1 MNKCSKCGTEFEG
14 NCCPECGTWASGEKS
29 CPRCGAK
36 IKAEAK
42 FCTECGY
49 SFTETQ
55 EKAKRKI
62 DIKAWI
68 KSHLKLV
75 IALTVAAA
83 LIIILS
89 CSIPACI
96 AAQTNGTYYEL
107 KYDGELNKESY
118 FILSSG
124 KWEDHDKTKGTY
136 KKDGD
141 KIVFYAKVFGESTEL
156 CSGTVKSGVLKINIA
171 GAETTYVMENHK
183 HKFSKWETT
192 KKATCNEKGL
202 KTRYCRCG
210 EKEEAEIP
218 FDLNAHVASENSYV
232 FYDKD
237 WHNCKC
243 SGCGADFREKHSGDN
258 CACGYPCIFTLN
270 YDGES
275 YILKYLYTT
284 ETKYTIPS
292 AYKGL
297 PVTKIGSNNNAVFRD
312 CKNLTSITIPDSVT
326 SIGKYAFSECDSL
339 TSITIGNGVTSIG
352 YDAFSGCSS
361 LTSVTVDKNNT
372 TYKSENNCI
381 LSKDGKT
388 LILGCK
394 SSIIPN
400 SVTSIGNSAFSG
412 CSSLESVTI
421 PDGVTYI
428 GEDAFSGC
436 SSLTSITIPN
446 SITSIRHSAFEG
458 CSSLTSITIPN
469 SVTSI
474 GNSAFEGCSSL
485 TSVTI
490 PDGVTSI
497 GYWVFNGCDSLTS
510 ITIGNGITSIGEQAF
525 FGCSSLTSITIP
537 NSVTTFG
544 SSAFGGCSSLTSIT
558 IPNSVTSIGKSAFGG
573 CSSLK
578 SVTIPDG
585 VTSINSYAFEGCSS
599 LTSITIGNGVT
610 SIGYRVFDECDSLT
624 SITIG
629 NGVTS
634 IDKAFNGCSSLT
646 SITYKGTKAQW
657 NAISKINDWNFN
669 TGNYTVHCTDGDIKK

>member
-156 CSGTVKSGVLKINIA
+156 CSGTVKSGVLKIKIA

-183 HKFSKWETT
+183 HKFSEWETT

-237 WHNCKC
+237 YHNCKC
-243 SGCGADFREKHSGDN
+243 SVCGADFREKHSGDN

-275 YILKYLYTT
+275 YTLKYLYIT

-326 SIGKYAFSECDSL
+326 YIGEY
-339 TSITIGNGVTSIG
+339 T
-352 YDAFSGCSS
+352 FSGCSS

-388 LILGCK
+388 LNLGCK

-412 CSSLESVTI
+412 
-421 PDGVTYI
+421 
-428 GEDAFSGC
+428 
-436 SSLTSITIPN
+436 
-446 SITSIRHSAFEG
+446 R
-458 CSSLTSITIPN
+458 
-469 SVTSI
+469 
-474 GNSAFEGCSSL
+474 
-485 TSVTI
+485 
-490 PDGVTSI
+490 
-497 GYWVFNGCDSLTS
+497 
-510 ITIGNGITSIGEQAF
+510 
-525 FGCSSLTSITIP
+525 
-537 NSVTTFG
+537 
-544 SSAFGGCSSLTSIT
+544 SSLTSIT

-585 VTSINSYAFEGCSS
+585 VTSIGEYTFSGCSSLKSITIGNGVTSISDYAFRGCSS

-610 SIGYRVFDECDSLT
+610 SIGKKAFSGCSSLKSVTIPDGVTSIGYMAFNECDSLT

-634 IDKAFNGCSSLT
+634 IGYMAFFGCSSLKSVTIGNGVTFISEKAFYSCNSLT

-657 NAISKINDWNFN
+657 NAISKIDNWNLS

>member
-156 CSGTVKSGVLKINIA
+156 CSGTVKSGVLKIKIA

-183 HKFSKWETT
+183 HKFSEWETT

-218 FDLNAHVASENSYV
+218 F
-232 FYDKD
+232 
-237 WHNCKC
+237 
-243 SGCGADFREKHSGDN
+243 
-258 CACGYPCIFTLN
+258 
-270 YDGES
+270 
-275 YILKYLYTT
+275 
-284 ETKYTIPS
+284 
-292 AYKGL
+292 
-297 PVTKIGSNNNAVFRD
+297 
-312 CKNLTSITIPDSVT
+312 
-326 SIGKYAFSECDSL
+326 
-339 TSITIGNGVTSIG
+339 
-352 YDAFSGCSS
+352 
-361 LTSVTVDKNNT
+361 
-372 TYKSENNCI
+372 
-381 LSKDGKT
+381 
-388 LILGCK
+388 
-394 SSIIPN
+394 
-400 SVTSIGNSAFSG
+400 
-412 CSSLESVTI
+412 
-421 PDGVTYI
+421 
-428 GEDAFSGC
+428 ED
-436 SSLTSITIPN
+436 
-446 SITSIRHSAFEG
+446 R
-458 CSSLTSITIPN
+458 
-469 SVTSI
+469 
-474 GNSAFEGCSSL
+474 
-485 TSVTI
+485 
-490 PDGVTSI
+490 
-497 GYWVFNGCDSLTS
+497 
-510 ITIGNGITSIGEQAF
+510 
-525 FGCSSLTSITIP
+525 
-537 NSVTTFG
+537 
-544 SSAFGGCSSLTSIT
+544 
-558 IPNSVTSIGKSAFGG
+558 
-573 CSSLK
+573 K
-578 SVTIPDG
+578 SV
-585 VTSINSYAFEGCSS
+585 V
-599 LTSITIGNGVT
+599 
-610 SIGYRVFDECDSLT
+610 
-624 SITIG
+624 
-629 NGVTS
+629 
-634 IDKAFNGCSSLT
+634 
-646 SITYKGTKAQW
+646 
-657 NAISKINDWNFN
+657 
-669 TGNYTVHCTDGDIKK
+669 